1 MKNIVSETLVD
12 DGIVA
17 KLADFFSGSTDWVF
31 DRRLIQ
37 CRGNLLSACDEIT
50 SGLDV
55 TEKPELNDDYEKTK
69 EICIVKINHGVAIP
83 VSDVLKLK
91 QEILR
96 ADQWSEIFRLEQTL
110 ITRISDQAVIS
121 ELRRRRADLHKLS
134 CNLQTHYQYEIKTL
148 IDEESPNPDASRK
161 LLFRL
166 VKDMQWCELNTFHN
180 HVFVCQLTHRVNIIF
195 TLSMIVFF
203 TVIMVMFSTW
213 AVDSIYLYLAMV
225 TGVFGA
231 SFSMLISLEERVEVC
246 DLDQLRSIRAWSSL
260 LTRII
265 AGAGG
270 GLLLYF
276 FVLSGII
283 TVDGLPSLDTLAPCN
298 GECESKN
305 MEWGQSALFVLLAFV
320 SGFIEK
326 LIPGLIRTTGN
337 KLIWA
342 ENGNSEGK
350 A

>member
-1 MKNIVSETLVD
+1 MNIIRETPVD
-12 DGIVA
+12 NGMVA
-17 KLADFFSGSTDWVF
+17 SMVDFFSGSTDWIF
-31 DRRLIQ
+31 DRRMTQ

-50 SGLDV
+50 SDLDV
-55 TEKPELNDDYEKTK
+55 TENLEADDNDKQENG
-69 EICIVKINHGVAIP
+69 ICIIKVNHGVPIP
-83 VSDVLKLK
+83 VSEVLKLK
-91 QEILR
+91 QEILK

-110 ITRISDQAVIS
+110 VTRISDQSVVT
-121 ELRRRRADLHKLS
+121 ELRRRRAELHRLPS
-134 CNLQTHYQYEIKTL
+134 NLQTHYQYEIKNL
-148 IDEESPNPDASRK
+148 IDDESPNPDAARK

-166 VKDMQWCELNTFHN
+166 IKDIQWCELNSFHH
-180 HVFVCQLTHRVNIIF
+180 HVFVCQLTHRVNIVF

-203 TVIMVMFSTW
+203 SVIMVMFSTW
-213 AVDSIYLYLAMV
+213 DVESIFLYLAMV

-231 SFSMLISLEERVEVC
+231 SFSMLISLEDRVKVC

-276 FVLSGII
+276 FVLSGVI
-283 TVDGLPSLDTLAPCN
+283 TMDGLPPLDTLAQCN
-298 GECESKN
+298 VKCESQN
-305 MEWGQSALFVLLAFV
+305 MEWGKSALFVLLAFV

-337 KLIWA
+337 KLTWA
-342 ENGNSEGK
+342 ENGNSESK
-350 A
+350 P

>member
-1 MKNIVSETLVD
+1 MNILRETPVNDGMVANLVD
-12 DGIVA
+12 
-17 KLADFFSGSTDWVF
+17 FFTGSTDWVF
-31 DRRLIQ
+31 ARRLTQ

-50 SGLDV
+50 SGLEV
-55 TEKPELNDDYEKTK
+55 TENSELDDEYKQTK
-69 EICIVKINHGVAIP
+69 EICVIKINQEVAIP
-83 VSDVLKLK
+83 IS
-91 QEILR
+91 EILNLKR
-96 ADQWSEIFRLEQTL
+96 EISNANQWSEIFRLEQTL
-110 ITRISDQAVIS
+110 ITRISDQSVIA
-121 ELRRRRADLHKLS
+121 ELRRRRADLHRLS
-134 CNLQTHYQYEIKTL
+134 SNLHTHYQYEIKNL
-148 IDEESPNPDASRK
+148 IDDESPDPDACRK

-166 VKDMQWCELNTFHN
+166 VKDMQWCELNSFH
-180 HVFVCQLTHRVNIIF
+180 HHIFVCQLTNRVNIVF

-213 AVDSIYLYLAMV
+213 AVESIFLYLAMV

-231 SFSMLISLEERVEVC
+231 SFSMLISLEDRVKVC

-276 FVLSGII
+276 FVLSGVIMI
-283 TVDGLPSLDTLAPCN
+283 DGLPPLDTLAQCN
-298 GECESKN
+298 GECESEN
-305 MEWGQSALFVLLAFV
+305 MEWGKSALFVLLAFV

-337 KLIWA
+337 KLTWT
-342 ENGNSEGK
+342 ESGNTESK
-350 A
+350 P